1 MLARANNAVHGAHKR
16 PRYDDERAGESM
28 PTNQRVQF
36 VAKSFAPSE
45 LPSRDSAKKAYA

>member
-1 MLARANNAVHGAHKR
+1 MPARANNAVHGVQKR

-36 VAKSFAPSE
+36 VAKSFAASE